1 MKKIFPVLIVLTLVL
16 AFSAVSFLPVSFLSI
31 NFASAQGFV
40 LSVPCDDGAP
50 NCNFDD
56 FLKLA
61 RNIINFLILFS
72 IPAAT
77 VAFAWAGFL
86 FLTAQ
91 GSESQISKAKGLFWK
106 VLIGFL
112 FVLGGWVIVRTIT
125 SVLLKDKSFWDP
137 LAIANVAS
145 LERDC

>member
-1 MKKIFPVLIVLTLVL
+1 MKKILPVLIVLTLLL
-16 AFSAVSFLPVSFLSI
+16 AFSSVSFLSI
-31 NFASAQGFV
+31 NFASAQGLI
-40 LSVPCDDGAP
+40 LSVPCDEGAP
-50 NCNFDD
+50 NCDFDD

-61 RNIINFLILFS
+61 RNIINFMILFS

-137 LAIANVAS
+137 LATANVAS